1 MLDLDDLTVSLAG
14 LRDDPFTCRAADLER
29 LVEASAAAG
38 FKGVSLWSIHAEQAA
53 EDGLDGKGIARL
65 CARLGIQVR
74 MVEALSSW
82 TGGDRAAIDAE
93 ARPVFALA
101 GEVGAEEVLAVSLDE
116 SSIDLDV
123 AAAGLAYLCDLAAR
137 HGLRVGLEFLP
148 WTAIADLATAWALVE
163 RAARGNGGLVLD
175 SWHWQRQPGGP
186 DPDVLRAIPPD
197 RIHVLQINDAP
208 STPDGPLADETMT
221 RRLLPG
227 DGDIDLRGLVDL
239 LDEMGAEPMVVPEV
253 FNREICAL
261 GPEEAARRMG
271 AATRRVLA
279 R

>member
-1 MLDLDDLTVSLAG
+1 MLDLDDLTMSLAG
-14 LRDDPFTCRAADLER
+14 LRDDPFTCRATDLER
-29 LVEASAAAG
+29 IVEASAAAG
-38 FKGVSLWSIHAEQAA
+38 FKGVSLWSIHAAQAA
-53 EDGLDGKGIARL
+53 EDGLDAKGIARL

-74 MVEALSSW
+74 MVEALTAWPS
-82 TGGDRAAIDAE
+82 GDRAAIDAE

-101 GEVGAEEVLAVSLDE
+101 AEVGAEEVLAVSLDE
-116 SSIDLDV
+116 TSIDLDV
-123 AAAGLAYLCDLAAR
+123 AATGFAYLCDLAAR

-148 WTAIADLATAWALVE
+148 WTAIPDLRTAWTLVE
-163 RAARGNGGLVLD
+163 RAGRGNGGLVLD

-186 DPDVLRAIPPD
+186 DFDVLRSIPPD

-208 STPDGPLADETMT
+208 RAPDGALADETMT

-227 DGDIDLRGLVDL
+227 DGDIDLRGLVDA
-239 LDEMGAEPMVVPEV
+239 LDEMGAEPMVAPEV
-253 FNREICAL
+253 FNTELAAL

-271 AATRRVLA
+271 DATRRVLA